1 MRSVWRDG
9 ESRAVKTPC
18 GSSITARHSSSP
30 RRQEPPSKSRPALV
44 CVPWGA
50 VEMRI
55 SLPGAYGAVDAPVR
69 LGPELIYNHFSTF
82 LGESALTD
90 NDPP

>member
-1 MRSVWRDG
+1 M
-9 ESRAVKTPC
+9 
-18 GSSITARHSSSP
+18 
-30 RRQEPPSKSRPALV
+30 
-44 CVPWGA
+44 
-50 VEMRI
+50 EMRF
-55 SLPGAYGAVDAPVR
+55 SPPGACGAVDTPVR